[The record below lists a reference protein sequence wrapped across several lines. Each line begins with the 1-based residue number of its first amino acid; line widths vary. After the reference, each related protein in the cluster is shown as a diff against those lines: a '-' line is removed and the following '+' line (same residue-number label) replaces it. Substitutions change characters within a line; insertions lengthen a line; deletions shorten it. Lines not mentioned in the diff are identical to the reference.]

1 MNPLSS
7 KVHFLAQ
14 TRQTKRRTHRTGRTE
29 NQHERATSF
38 AHAQTFFSSVVT
50 VHTLSTSAGFAS
62 CISLAQLW
70 KANMAARLL
79 EQRVGN
85 KLQFLRCTIRVFHR
99 SLCAVATEEK
109 LQAHQ
114 TGIPLIVPPHVVA
127 KAFIVSV
134 IVHPST
140 TSAFDAS
147 SKYQWLTKTK
157 LFEGLPAPFSNID
170 PCLNDEEYVSLKQK
184 IMKSVLQNYAFR
196 KEGKSRNH
204 RFEQKGEE
212 IRLGVLQDL
221 LRFGW
226 SFSDR
231 FLHLNDCFLDFKPKI
246 RIHWVRHHN
255 FYQLDQQPAYV
266 IRTTQRIP
274 LFEQGK

>member
-1 MNPLSS
+1 
-7 KVHFLAQ
+7 
-14 TRQTKRRTHRTGRTE
+14 
-29 NQHERATSF
+29 
-38 AHAQTFFSSVVT
+38 
-50 VHTLSTSAGFAS
+50 
-62 CISLAQLW
+62 
-70 KANMAARLL
+70 MAARLL
-79 EQRVGN
+79 EQRVGD
-85 KLQFLRCTIRVFHR
+85 KLQFLHYTLRVSR
-99 SLCAVATEEK
+99 QRLCAVATKEK
-109 LQAHQ
+109 QEAHQ
-114 TGIPLIVPPHVVA
+114 TGIPLIVPPHVIA
-127 KAFIVSV
+127 KAF

-140 TSAFDAS
+140 TSAFDAC

-170 PCLNDEEYVSLKQK
+170 TFFDDEEYVVLKQK
-184 IMKSVLQNYAFR
+184 FKKSVLQNHAFR

-212 IRLGVLQDL
+212 IRLGFLQDL

-231 FLHLNDCFLDFKPKI
+231 FLHLNDCFLDYKPKI

-255 FYQLDQQPAYV
+255 FYQLDQQPAFV
-266 IRTTQRIP
+266 LRTNQRIL

>member
-1 MNPLSS
+1 
-7 KVHFLAQ
+7 
-14 TRQTKRRTHRTGRTE
+14 
-29 NQHERATSF
+29 
-38 AHAQTFFSSVVT
+38 
-50 VHTLSTSAGFAS
+50 
-62 CISLAQLW
+62 
-70 KANMAARLL
+70 MAARLL
-79 EQRVGN
+79 EQRVRN
-85 KLQFLRCTIRVFHR
+85 KLQFLCCTLRITRR
-99 SLCAVATEEK
+99 RLCAVATKEK
-109 LQAHQ
+109 QEAHQ
-114 TGIPLIVPPHVVA
+114 TGIPLIVPLHVIA
-127 KAFIVSV
+127 KAF

-157 LFEGLPAPFSNID
+157 LFEGLPAPFSNVD
-170 PCLNDEEYVSLKQK
+170 TFFNDEEYVALKQSFQ
-184 IMKSVLQNYAFR
+184 KSVLQNYAFR

-212 IRLGVLQDL
+212 IRLGVLQDF

-226 SFSDR
+226 SFGDR

-266 IRTTQRIP
+266 IRTKQRIP
-274 LFEQGK
+274 LFEQGRLIPSLRCSRTFN